1 MSTTVGELPLLFPI
15 SLFASISA
23 RQLARTSIISGHIK
37 TFRGPTY
44 RRGQRP
50 LLGVRSFGEYLE
62 GSQGNIRE
70 TVSPNIV
77 CSSYKEWGKE
87 QKS

>member
-1 MSTTVGELPLLFPI
+1 MSTMVGELPLLSPV

-23 RQLARTSIISGHIK
+23 RQLARTSILSGHIK
-37 TFRGPTY
+37 THRGPTY
-44 RRGQRP
+44 REGQRP
-50 LLGVRSFGEYLE
+50 LLGVRSLGGYLE
-62 GSQGNIRE
+62 GGQGNITE

-77 CSSYKEWGKE
+77 CSSYKGGGEE